1 MGRPKRYA
9 NAAEKQRAYRARL
22 AAETIR
28 VTRRHWAA
36 LIAQRERLG
45 EAVRAARAAGCGT
58 AAQIGGGS
66 ADAILD
72 LLTAWFEVHAAGGCK
87 CVRPDPPAAIRAPR
101 RRQQP

>member
-28 VTRRHWAA
+28 LSRRHWEAF
-36 LIAQRERLG
+36 IAQRERLG
-45 EAVRAARAAGCGT
+45 DAVRAARAVGCGT
-58 AAQIGGGS
+58 ATQIAGGS

-72 LLTAWFEVHAAGGCK
+72 LLTAWFEAHAAGGCA
-87 CVRPDPPAAIRAPR
+87 CVHPDPPAAARPSR
-101 RRQQP
+101 RRQRP